1 MSSRDLVFGPLVR
14 KSGPDASKC
23 LTVKCFEMETNE
35 MTTEKSLQ
43 IIGDAIAKSRR
54 DFEKNAGKPMILWGV
69 IVMIFSVLTWGVFRL
84 TGAPVWFSLWFG
96 VPVVGYPLTMLLVK
110 KEKNKTTR
118 NFVNQTLG
126 QVWSIYGI
134 FATALAVAFSFI
146 DPTCIAFAIA
156 ILIGFATAV
165 TGLILK
171 NGWFVAGGVVTG
183 IACPVILSLVHSAD
197 LNLMFAAI
205 ALVDLL
211 IPGLFINR
219 RNA

>member
-1 MSSRDLVFGPLVR
+1 METFKYSV
-14 KSGPDASKC
+14 
-23 LTVKCFEMETNE
+23 METNE

-54 DFEKNAGKPMILWGV
+54 DFERNAGKPMILWGT
-69 IVMIFSVLTWGVFRL
+69 IVMLFSILTWGVFRL
-84 TGAPVWFSLWFG
+84 TGDPVWFCLWFG
-96 VPVVGYPLTMLLVK
+96 VPLVGYPLTVLIVK
-110 KEKNKTTR
+110 KDKNKTTK

-126 QVWSIYGI
+126 QVWGIYGI

-146 DPTCIAFAIA
+146 DPTYIAFAIA
-156 ILIGFATAV
+156 LLMGFATAV
-165 TGLILK
+165 SGLILK
-171 NGWFVAGGVVTG
+171 NTWFMVGGLVTG
-183 IACPVILSLVHSAD
+183 IGCPIILTLVHSAD

>member
-1 MSSRDLVFGPLVR
+1 MG
-14 KSGPDASKC
+14 
-23 LTVKCFEMETNE
+23 TNE

-54 DFEKNAGKPMILWGV
+54 DFERNAGKPMILWGT
-69 IVMIFSVLTWGVFRL
+69 IVMLFSILTWGVFRL
-84 TGAPVWFSLWFG
+84 TGDPVWFCLWFG
-96 VPVVGYPLTMLLVK
+96 VPLVGYPLTVLIVK
-110 KEKNKTTR
+110 KDKNKTTK

-126 QVWSIYGI
+126 QVWGIYGI

-146 DPTCIAFAIA
+146 DPTYIAFAIA
-156 ILIGFATAV
+156 LLMGFATAV
-165 TGLILK
+165 SGLILK
-171 NGWFVAGGVVTG
+171 NAWFMVGGLVTG
-183 IACPVILSLVHSAD
+183 IGCPIILTLVHSAD

-219 RNA
+219 RNC

>member
-1 MSSRDLVFGPLVR
+1 MASSRDLVFGPLVR

-84 TGAPVWFSLWFG
+84 TGNPVWFCLWFG
-96 VPVVGYPLTMLLVK
+96 VPIIGYPLTMLLVK

-118 NFVNQTLG
+118 NWINIFFHTLYS
-126 QVWSIYGI
+126 VHYNRSH
-134 FATALAVAFSFI
+134 S
-146 DPTCIAFAIA
+146 
-156 ILIGFATAV
+156 
-165 TGLILK
+165 
-171 NGWFVAGGVVTG
+171 
-183 IACPVILSLVHSAD
+183 SLY
-197 LNLMFAAI
+197 I
-205 ALVDLL
+205 TLL
-211 IPGLFINR
+211 CQK
-219 RNA
+219 

>member
-1 MSSRDLVFGPLVR
+1 
-14 KSGPDASKC
+14 
-23 LTVKCFEMETNE
+23 

-54 DFEKNAGKPMILWGV
+54 DFEKNAGKPMILWGL
-69 IVMIFSVLTWGVFRL
+69 IVMVFSILTWGVFRL
-84 TGAPVWFSLWFG
+84 TGDPVWFSLWFG
-96 VPVVGYPLTMLLVK
+96 VPLVGYPLTVLIVK
-110 KEKNKTTR
+110 KDKNKTTK

-126 QVWSIYGI
+126 QVWGIYGI

-146 DPTCIAFAIA
+146 DPTYIAFAIA
-156 ILIGFATAV
+156 LLMGFATAV
-165 TGLILK
+165 SGLILK
-171 NGWFVAGGVVTG
+171 NIWFMVGGLVTG
-183 IACPVILSLVHSAD
+183 IGCPIILTLVHSAD

-219 RNA
+219 RNTK

>member
-1 MSSRDLVFGPLVR
+1 METFKYSV
-14 KSGPDASKC
+14 
-23 LTVKCFEMETNE
+23 METNE

-54 DFEKNAGKPMILWGV
+54 DFERNAGKPMILWGT
-69 IVMIFSVLTWGVFRL
+69 IVMLFSILTWGVFRL
-84 TGAPVWFSLWFG
+84 TGDPVWFCLWFG
-96 VPVVGYPLTMLLVK
+96 VPLVGYPLTVLIVK
-110 KEKNKTTR
+110 KDKNKTTK

-126 QVWSIYGI
+126 QVWGIYGI

-146 DPTCIAFAIA
+146 DPTYIAFAIA
-156 ILIGFATAV
+156 LLMGFATAV
-165 TGLILK
+165 SGLILK
-171 NGWFVAGGVVTG
+171 NTWFMVGGLVTG
-183 IACPVILSLVHSAD
+183 IGCPIILTLVHSAD

-219 RNA
+219 RNC

>member
-1 MSSRDLVFGPLVR
+1 
-14 KSGPDASKC
+14 
-23 LTVKCFEMETNE
+23 

-84 TGAPVWFSLWFG
+84 TGDPVWFSLWFG
-96 VPVVGYPLTMLLVK
+96 VPLVGYPLTLLIVK
-110 KEKNKTTR
+110 KDKNKTTK

-126 QVWSIYGI
+126 QVWGIYGI
-134 FATALAVAFSFI
+134 FATALAVALSFI
-146 DPTCIAFAIA
+146 DPSLIAFAIA
-156 ILIGFATAV
+156 VLMGFATAV

-171 NGWFVAGGVVTG
+171 NSWFVVGGLVTG

-219 RNA
+219 RNAK

>member
-1 MSSRDLVFGPLVR
+1 METFKYSV
-14 KSGPDASKC
+14 
-23 LTVKCFEMETNE
+23 METNE

-54 DFEKNAGKPMILWGV
+54 DFERNAGKPMILWGT
-69 IVMIFSVLTWGVFRL
+69 IVMLFSILTWGVFRL
-84 TGAPVWFSLWFG
+84 TGDPVWFCLWFG
-96 VPVVGYPLTMLLVK
+96 VPLVGYPLTVLIVK
-110 KEKNKTTR
+110 KDKNKTTK

-126 QVWSIYGI
+126 QVWGIYGI

-146 DPTCIAFAIA
+146 DPTYIAFAMA
-156 ILIGFATAV
+156 LLMGFATAV
-165 TGLILK
+165 SGLILK
-171 NGWFVAGGVVTG
+171 NTWFMVGGLVTG
-183 IACPVILSLVHSAD
+183 IGCPIILTLVHSAD

-219 RNA
+219 RNC

>member
-1 MSSRDLVFGPLVR
+1 
-14 KSGPDASKC
+14 
-23 LTVKCFEMETNE
+23 

-84 TGAPVWFSLWFG
+84 TANPVWFSLWFG
-96 VPVVGYPLTMLLVK
+96 VPILGYPLTVLLVK
-110 KEKNKTTR
+110 KDKNKTTR

-126 QVWSIYGI
+126 QVWGIYGI
-134 FATALAVAFSFI
+134 FATVLAVTLSFI
-146 DPTCIAFAIA
+146 DPTYIAFAIA
-156 ILIGFATAV
+156 VLMGFATAV

-171 NGWFVAGGVVTG
+171 NNWLVAGGLLTG
-183 IACPVILSLVHSAD
+183 TACPVVLTLVYSAD